1 MPDPNLPA
9 GGYSGGIGNYYAQ
22 RAKQQGSYGRSS
34 GSSSRTGGYTPPQNQ
49 SNQQEAARRAELDR
63 LARDNARRIA
73 EARRQAYQQQMQALQ
88 QQQAAQQRA
97 QYQAQQQEEMAKRE
111 ALDAQ
116 AYDQYYSPEMGFWDR
131 AKAISEKDIAEG
143 NLGPLPEIYTGI
155 FGPRSSG
162 YPGMD
167 WARPEGLGKDSKW
180 GVYDP
185 YGLYGPRYGGSFTP
199 YGEGWYKPDL
209 NMFNWNDGRKNEY
222 MEEIWPEPN
231 YAVPEA
237 PGYPS
242 GGGYGGYDYQMPNYG
257 GYGYP
262 SITYNYP
269 EYEEPAKSWYE
280 NMLQWNIK

>member
-1 MPDPNLPA
+1 MPDIIR
-9 GGYSGGIGNYYAQ
+9 GGYQPPGTRTRQTDTG
-22 RAKQQGSYGRSS
+22 
-34 GSSSRTGGYTPPQNQ
+34 TGGYTPPQNNYAQQQQ
-49 SNQQEAARRAELDR
+49 SAQEAARRRAQQEAARRAELDR
-63 LARDNARRIA
+63 LARQNAQQIA
-73 EARRQAYQQQMQALQ
+73 AARRQAYQQQMQALQ

-97 QYQAQQQEEMAKRE
+97 QYQAQQQEEMAARE
-111 ALDAQ
+111 AKDAQ

-131 AKAISEKDIAEG
+131 AKAISEKDRAEG
-143 NLGPLPEIYTGI
+143 NLGPLPAIYTGI

-167 WARPEGLGKDSKW
+167 WARPQQDLENKSEW

-185 YGLYGPRYGGSFTP
+185 YGLYGERYGGSFTP

-209 NMFNWNDGRKNEY
+209 NMFNWNDGRKNEF

-231 YAVPEA
+231 YAVPETA
-237 PGYPS
+237 GYPS
-242 GGGYGGYDYQMPNYG
+242 SGGYGDYQMPNYG

-262 SITYNYP
+262 SINYNYP
-269 EYEEPAKSWYE
+269 EYEEPAKNWYE